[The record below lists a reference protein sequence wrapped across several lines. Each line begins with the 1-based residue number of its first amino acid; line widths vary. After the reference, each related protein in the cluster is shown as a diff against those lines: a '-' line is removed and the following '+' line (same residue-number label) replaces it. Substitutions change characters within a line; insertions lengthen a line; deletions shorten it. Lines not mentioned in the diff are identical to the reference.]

1 MAIYL
6 DHNAGSP
13 MRPQVRAALAALA
26 DFPCANPA
34 SVHRA
39 GQTARTVLEQA
50 RAAVADLIGAKPTSI
65 VFTSGGTEAN
75 HLAILG
81 ALDADPARRAIVTTA
96 IEHSSILHPLEHLRH
111 HGAQVRIVAP
121 DRQGRVDPAALAA
134 YLDRDCAILSV
145 GLANAEVGTIQD
157 LSGLADAA
165 HRAGALFHLDAVAAA
180 GKMAL
185 NVDELQC
192 DLLSLSAH
200 KLGGP
205 AGSGA
210 LFVRQRERIRP
221 WLWSGA
227 QEHGLRAGTP
237 NLIGAAGFGIAARI
251 VGQEW
256 AAEAARL
263 APMAADFTRHL
274 MSAIPGLRANHPATG
289 GLVNTLNFTFP
300 SVRGETL
307 LIALDLA
314 GVEVSMGSACAAG
327 AVEPSHVLLAMGRGE
342 AAARSSLRI
351 SLGYTTTA
359 RELAEAAAIIPRV
372 WRQVAAGEGAEAPA
386 S

>member
-13 MRPQVRAALAALA
+13 MRPQVRAALATLA

-39 GQTARTVLEQA
+39 GQAARTVLEEA
-50 RAAVADLIGAKPTSI
+50 RGAVADLIGAKPTSV

-75 HLAILG
+75 HLALIG
-81 ALDADPARRAIVTTA
+81 ALDADPSRRAIVTTA
-96 IEHSSILHPLEHLRH
+96 IEHSSILHPLEHLARV
-111 HGAQVRIVAP
+111 GAQVRIVAP
-121 DRQGRVDPAALAA
+121 DREGRIDPADLIAQIGP
-134 YLDRDCAILSV
+134 DCALVSV
-145 GLANAEVGTIQD
+145 GLANGEVGTIQQLD
-157 LSGLADAA
+157 GLADAA

-185 NVDELQC
+185 DVDGLGC

-205 AGSGA
+205 AGCGA
-210 LFVRQRERIRP
+210 LFVRTRERIRP
-221 WLWSGA
+221 WLWAGA

-251 VGQEW
+251 VADEW
-256 AAEAARL
+256 PAETARL
-263 APMAADFTRHL
+263 APMAADFTQRL
-274 MSAIPGLRANHPATG
+274 MSAIPGLRANHPAAG

-359 RELAEAAAIIPRV
+359 RDLAEAAAIIPRV
-372 WRQVAAGEGAEAPA
+372 WRQVAAGEGVEAAA

>member
-13 MRPQVRAALAALA
+13 MRPQVRAALAALN
-26 DFPCANPA
+26 FSGNPA
-34 SVHRA
+34 SVHHS
-39 GQTARTVLEQA
+39 GQAARSVLEQA
-50 RAAVADLIGAKPTSI
+50 RARVADLIGARPTSI

-75 HLAILG
+75 HLALLG
-81 ALDADPARRAIVTTA
+81 VLEADPARRAIVTTA
-96 IEHSSILHPLEHLRH
+96 IEHSSILHPLEHLART
-111 HGAQVRIVAP
+111 GVQVRIVPP
-121 DRQGRVDPAALAA
+121 DSQGRVDPAELIAHVDHQTALV
-134 YLDRDCAILSV
+134 SV

-165 HRAGALFHLDAVAAA
+165 HRAGALLHLDGVAAA

-185 NVDELQC
+185 AVDELEC

-210 LFVRQRERIRP
+210 LFVRDRARIRP
-221 WLWSGA
+221 WLWAGA
-227 QEHGLRAGTP
+227 QEHGMRAGTP
-237 NLIGAAGFGIAARI
+237 NLLGAAGFGIAASI
-251 VGQEW
+251 VRDEW
-256 AAEAARL
+256 SAEMARL
-263 APMAADFTRHL
+263 APLAAEFASHL
-274 MSAIPGLRANHPATG
+274 MVEIPGLRANHPAAG
-289 GLVNTLNFTFP
+289 GLYNTLNFTFP
-300 SVRGETL
+300 AVRGETL

-342 AAARSSLRI
+342 GAARSSLRI

-359 RELAEAAAIIPRV
+359 QDLAAAATIIPRV
-372 WRQVAAGEGAEAPA
+372 WRQVAQAEGVQAMA